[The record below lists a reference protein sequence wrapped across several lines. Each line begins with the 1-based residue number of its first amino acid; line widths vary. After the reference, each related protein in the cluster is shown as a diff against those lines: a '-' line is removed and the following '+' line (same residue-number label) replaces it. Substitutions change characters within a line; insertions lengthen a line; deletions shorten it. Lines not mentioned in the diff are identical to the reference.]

1 MIFHDYYLLNFLY
14 RTMIQDYIQSI
25 QSQLRNYSSGLRQ
38 MNNLVDIPWTM
49 VDGDLNIQRLIFQRN
64 HTLLIIKEGV
74 IQESRWEYLHPLNSL
89 ILNIGGKRIA
99 MNEVFVDESALI
111 LKKDGG
117 SSEFFSFAN
126 ETKLPSLNLVEYL
139 KKKTK
144 VIIVSP
150 NSVTGK
156 NEAKPGDLLFAIILV
171 IFAIIMILMAK

>member
-1 MIFHDYYLLNFLY
+1 
-14 RTMIQDYIQSI
+14 MIQDFIQSI
-25 QSQLRNYSSGLRQ
+25 QSQLRNYSIGLRQ

-49 VDGDLNIQRLIFQRN
+49 VDGDLNVQRLIFQRD

-111 LKKDGG
+111 LKKDGVTHTD
-117 SSEFFSFAN
+117 FFAFAN
-126 ETKLPSLNLVEYL
+126 ENKLPSLNLVEYL
-139 KKKTK
+139 REKTK
-144 VIIVSP
+144 TTIIPSK
-150 NSVTGK
+150 SVTEK
-156 NEAKPGDLLFAIILV
+156 NEGKPGDLLFVIILV